1 MVCKN
6 QMHKK
11 TLTRKIKMISVIQ
24 MTKVS
29 LAGCAKMNHTGIG
42 SKLKDTQLQKPLLDT
57 RSIPVRVGSRWAEI
71 RLAH

>member
-11 TLTRKIKMISVIQ
+11 TLTRKIRMISVIQ
-24 MTKVS
+24 KTKVS

-42 SKLKDTQLQKPLLDT
+42 SKAQGYA
-57 RSIPVRVGSRWAEI
+57 VAETS
-71 RLAH
+71 L